1 MDNTMYDTQ
10 DNSIVGIPY
19 QNINWRD
26 IDGQPFGQAS
36 AFNMFVLGDANN
48 IVDVEGAVAIGGSFY
63 SPRGFSV
70 GFQRGN
76 NPTSIGFSP
85 DLARF
90 ITGNVTSTKGPLVVI
105 GHAISN
111 GSFQAGL
118 GSTYYIGNDD
128 SDGQMDQLK
137 QLYQARGGSPYWT
150 PSDKGEYYL
159 IPSYDVPRVIPAS
172 RISADLPAFFQNA
185 RSSLVNYRNCISQLA
200 SNGTI
205 TSNSHEWILTGTD
218 PTQNIF
224 TIDVSP
230 NGLINKG
237 IRFNVPRGSLAIVR
251 LKTGPHAHLQ
261 YGVYGDKSMANHTLY
276 VFEDATNIHM
286 EKSSDIWGSILAP
299 QAMFHGHP
307 TGGHVSG
314 NAALGGF
321 AVNPN
326 SGFEF
331 HFYPFVGGVICGETL
346 PAEEVIETPSPVPT
360 PPEMP
365 MPTPVPTQPAQP
377 CPACP
382 EPEPCPVQLPCP
394 EPEPCPVAPPC
405 PEPPP
410 CPVAPPC
417 PTCPEPAPCPVAP
430 PCPTCPEP
438 EPCPVA
444 PPCPTCPTCP
454 EPEPCPVAAPCPTC
468 PEPPPCPMCPEP
480 APCPMCPE
488 PPPCP
493 TCPECPAC
501 PVCPEQRAETQRE
514 PMGIPI
520 PFPVPIPIR
529 SKPIECPKCE
539 ECLVTA
545 GMITGCI
552 CGCECHRSHEWDV
565 MLYQMLD
572 GKKVMVSCST
582 ICHMECF
589 EFKVSYEGTYILKI
603 CPAKRTFFSPACRP
617 KVKLTN
623 IGVAN
628 FIIE

>member
-1 MDNTMYDTQ
+1 MYDTQ

-19 QNINWRD
+19 QDINWKD

-70 GFQRGN
+70 GFQRRN
-76 NPTSIGFSP
+76 NQTNVGFSP
-85 DLARF
+85 NLSRF
-90 ITGNVTSTKGPLVVI
+90 IVGNVTSTKGPLVVI

-118 GSTYYIGNDD
+118 GSTYYIGNDNEQ
-128 SDGQMDQLK
+128 GQMEELK

-185 RSSLVNYRNCISQLA
+185 RTSLENYRNCISQLS
-200 SNGTI
+200 SNGTV
-205 TSNSHEWILTGTD
+205 TSNSNEWILTGTD
-218 PTQNIF
+218 PKQNIF

-230 NGLINKG
+230 NGIINKG
-237 IRFNVPRGSLAIVR
+237 IRFNVPEGSLAIVR

-331 HFYPFVGGVICGETL
+331 HLYPFVGGVVCGETS
-346 PAEEVIETPSPVPT
+346 PAEEINETPT
-360 PPEMP
+360 PAP
-365 MPTPVPTQPAQP
+365 MPTPVPIPAPVPTPAPVPVPAPAPQPVPAPTPAPQP

-382 EPEPCPVQLPCP
+382 VPEPCPTPPPCP
-394 EPEPCPVAPPC
+394 TAPPC
-405 PEPPP
+405 PTCPEPIPCPTAPPCPTCPVPEP

-417 PTCPEPAPCPVAP
+417 PTCPEPI
-430 PCPTCPEP
+430 PCPTCPTCP
-438 EPCPVA
+438 EA

-454 EPEPCPVAAPCPTC
+454 VCPTC
-468 PEPPPCPMCPEP
+468 PEKE
-480 APCPMCPE
+480 
-488 PPPCP
+488 
-493 TCPECPAC
+493 
-501 PVCPEQRAETQRE
+501 AEIQRE

-529 SKPIECPKCE
+529 PKPVVCPKCE

-545 GMITGCI
+545 GIIAGCI

-589 EFKVSYEGTYILKI
+589 EFKVSYDGTYILKI
-603 CPAKRTFFSPACRP
+603 CPTKRSCFTPACRP